1 LFIEEGSGGLLNDLY
16 FYGGGKAA
24 ILGNQQ
30 YTARNIWF
38 FNADIAINIPW
49 NWGWTYKSVF
59 FTGCRVGIQMDQDQ
73 RSTGSITLLD
83 SWFSNVEM
91 AIVTTR
97 SNAGNAGTNGTLIME
112 NVQFNNVTWAIIG
125 PDGVVLDNTNI
136 EQETDKLFIMVS
148 ESKILCD

>member
-1 LFIEEGSGGLLNDLY
+1 MLGGFEPLPHAGHEKKEADTRRMYGIGVDYVLSSADEIVPLL
-16 FYGGGKAA
+16 
-24 ILGNQQ
+24 
-30 YTARNIWF
+30 T
-38 FNADIAINIPW
+38 
-49 NWGWTYKSVF
+49 
-59 FTGCRVGIQMDQDQ
+59 QMDQDQ

-112 NVQFNNVTWAIIG
+112 NVQFNNVTWAVIG

-148 ESKILCD
+148 ESNILCD